1 MFFINCHSELFADAL
16 ARREHARNLHF
27 KTKVLVV
34 GRKEETM
41 YTGTLIE
48 DLMKAV
54 ETAERRSL
62 QARSEEEKLAH
73 FYAVA
78 QSELTQ
84 SETLLAGAA

>member
-1 MFFINCHSELFADAL
+1 
-16 ARREHARNLHF
+16 
-27 KTKVLVV
+27 
-34 GRKEETM
+34 M
-41 YTGTLIE
+41 YTGTLID

-62 QARSEEEKLAH
+62 QARSQEEKLEH

-84 SETLLAGAA
+84 YEPFLAGAA